1 MSFTCFMTIYVI
13 GLFLIPIGFGMWK
26 YDDIIN
32 RWETEDYIIAC
43 LVLATWPA
51 VIFFGGGI
59 AIIGAILFAI
69 SYVFRLL
76 FMMGAKYRKH
86 LIEKAYRKRHPEEF
100 VDNNNTCEECDGSGK

>member
-1 MSFTCFMTIYVI
+1 MSFACFLTIYCI
-13 GLFLIPIGFGMWK
+13 GLFVLPLAFGIWK
-26 YDDIIN
+26 YDEVKRFD
-32 RWETEDYIIAC
+32 TEDYIIAC
-43 LVLATWPA
+43 FILGIWPA
-51 VIFFGGGI
+51 VLFFGCGI

-100 VDNNNTCEECDGSGK
+100 VDTCEECDGSGK